1 MARRTEHGP
10 HLSRSSTAP
19 RHTRSASASRRLSGL
34 APEPALVPKPRED
47 LESTDTT
54 TSEHPIMH
62 WVLVTDHNGRT
73 RPEARWL

>member
-10 HLSRSSTAP
+10 HLSHSATTPRRTRSTA
-19 RHTRSASASRRLSGL
+19 ASRRLSGL
-34 APEPALVPKPRED
+34 APEPALVPRPRTDQED
-47 LESTDTT
+47 TDT

-62 WVLVTDHNGRT
+62 WVLVTDDRGRT